1 VAEDIDMTR
10 ADVHA
15 ADVWAEFRRGWPIVI
30 VAAVGLA
37 CGLSALPIYSLG
49 VFTKPL
55 GEAFGWSRAEVQS
68 IYTWMTI
75 GNLVASPALGWLI
88 DRHGVRL
95 VCIFSLIGQA
105 LGFVALGVAGDTLLS
120 FYAIGFITAVIGV
133 GTVPITWTRVIVDWF
148 DRGRGRALGL
158 ALAGTGVSAAFIP
171 SYTTWLLQEFGWRM
185 AYVGLGALPIVL
197 ALPLSLWLLR
207 DRTTGAGTATA
218 VRARAAANAEP
229 TIADVEF
236 KTAVTGYRFWAMNT
250 AFFLIGASVAGL
262 IAHLIPM
269 LTDGGLAPA
278 TAAQIAGV
286 IGIAV
291 IVGRIGTG
299 YLIDRFWAPG
309 VGLILLCLP
318 ILSCLLLAS
327 GVGGVPGALLAALL
341 IGLAA
346 GAEFDL
352 MSFLVSRYFGQRRY
366 GIIYSCL
373 YAIFKLSAGIGA
385 PVFGY
390 AYDTTGSYT
399 MILFSAIAALLAG
412 SILLLCLG
420 PYPAKTV
427 NGAAAPVPAANPAVS
442 PT

>member
-1 VAEDIDMTR
+1 MTR
-10 ADVHA
+10 ANEHA

-55 GEAFGWSRAEVQS
+55 GEEFGWSRAEVQS

-95 VCIFSLIGQA
+95 VCIFSLVGQA
-105 LGFVALGVAGDTLLS
+105 LGFVALGLAGDTLVS
-120 FYAIGFITAVIGV
+120 FYAIGFVTAVIGV
-133 GTVPITWTRVIVDWF
+133 GTVPITWTRVIIDWF
-148 DRGRGRALGL
+148 DKGRGRALGL

-207 DRTTGAGTATA
+207 DRTTGAATPTAPRT
-218 VRARAAANAEP
+218 AAAEP
-229 TIADVEF
+229 AVVDVDF
-236 KTAVTGYRFWAMNT
+236 RTAVTGYRFWAMNV

-269 LTDGGLAPA
+269 LTDGGMQPA

-291 IVGRIGTG
+291 IIGRIGTG

-318 ILSCLLLAS
+318 ILSCLLLAW

-385 PVFGY
+385 PVFGL
-390 AYDTTGSYT
+390 AYDTTGAYAL
-399 MILFSAIAALLAG
+399 ILFSAIAALLAG

-420 PYPAKTV
+420 PYPAKSSGATAAPLRAAD
-427 NGAAAPVPAANPAVS
+427 AAAP
-442 PT
+442 T